1 MHQNIRHVAQ
11 DKYLQNSDWAVR
23 QTIDDTKRKKKDQ
36 RRYKKLTMDDTKI
49 HLTSLG
55 IMGVPNCRSPAQ
67 TPQYHGECSDAQG
80 DSGESPIA
88 PADAPVSFSSSRT
101 CPHSIAG
108 CINPPLFTSQINA
121 MRCSGTVE
129 YIYIYALHISIHIC
143 ISGQETI
150 I

>member
-1 MHQNIRHVAQ
+1 
-11 DKYLQNSDWAVR
+11 
-23 QTIDDTKRKKKDQ
+23 
-36 RRYKKLTMDDTKI
+36 MDDTKI

-80 DSGESPIA
+80 VSGESPIA

-150 I
+150 IQISFIERQMIREIYNFNIKKTKLYIWERYKSRKKNIFRL